1 MPYYR
6 YLGSSTETKEVTQLV
21 AARNTCFAAVSATE
35 DDFRA
40 LIQSVAEAN
49 SVQTDILPPD
59 IRDKA
64 IKRRTADLRMD
75 TAGTSVPDT
84 DLLPYID
91 FADIS
96 KILHSKII
104 PLLQTDK
111 EWIADVATLL
121 NQLAPTRNRVCHSR
135 PLEPDDLAKLIEF
148 ARHLQRPNTPF
159 RFPAVGSTLA
169 RLEREPTFVLTLQI
183 PQFWNDER
191 TKVHNNLPVPE
202 FDETGFLGR
211 AADRTQV
218 LKLIRSHYPVVTI
231 VGEGGIGKTALALRC
246 LYDIVDDTNCPFDAV
261 VWISLKTSALT
272 QSGVKTLSGAITET
286 LGLFS
291 EVANQLGVP
300 GAATQRTEADLIQ
313 EIAEYLDL
321 YKILIAIDNLETL
334 STGALRE
341 LLLRVPSHSKV
352 LLTSRVGV
360 GEFEAR
366 YPLQPLDEK
375 TSTALFR
382 AFARVLGSAQLSK
395 LDDGQIKGYCRRLFH
410 NPLLIKW
417 FVAAVGL
424 GAQPSSL
431 LSTDRTEFAT
441 ALSFC
446 FENLFDRFGQNERLV
461 IDCLSCARKPL
472 TSAEL
477 RFLAP
482 KLTDLETEAALSAL
496 HHSSLVSRSK
506 SGHDDFEYSLSESA
520 QKFISAKAPPSADL
534 FKNIQSRLRELRV
547 ILTNESILQAR
558 YEYDPY
564 FVRTGTGRDERIAAT
579 YLRRA
584 LDRLHRGD
592 NEQARSSV
600 QDARRLAPNSAE
612 AWRISALIEE
622 RSQEFFQATECYEQ
636 AIQVDP
642 KSRISRYCYA
652 QFLLTDIED
661 LAGAL
666 EQFDAALLLASD
678 APPLLQGKALTLT
691 RLGRLEEAAEIH
703 ESLLPNLKTRERRWR
718 LTGADQAADCFRRL
732 CFRAW
737 EKKEYGD
744 AKFAAKR
751 AIEIILESALRSDID
766 EKLLRRASKV
776 INEALS
782 KRELA
787 TDLEFVEHILVTAE
801 KIHDLASGSS
811 IPIMTEAAWALK
823 NSELSELH
831 RRRLQA
837 LDRYSAAQPTEVHA
851 QVPSPG
857 STARIQRP
865 SHRGSVQNISKVG
878 DFAFVETNE
887 GKRWFFHRNFLLLP
901 NEWGRIQQGTE
912 VYFGIGHNHR
922 GECAVDV
929 AILDS

>member
-1 MPYYR
+1 
-6 YLGSSTETKEVTQLV
+6 VTQLV
-21 AARNTCFAAVSATE
+21 AVRNTCFAVISATE

-40 LIQSVAEAN
+40 LIQSVSEVN
-49 SVQTDILPPD
+49 SIQTDVLPTD
-59 IRDKA
+59 IRENA
-64 IKRRTADLRMD
+64 IKRRTTDLRMD

-91 FADIS
+91 FSDIA
-96 KILHSKII
+96 KILHSKIA
-104 PLLQTDK
+104 PLLQSEK
-111 EWIADVATLL
+111 VWITDVANLL
-121 NQLAPTRNRVCHSR
+121 VQLAPTRNRVCHSR
-135 PLEPDDLAKLIEF
+135 PLEPDDLSKLIEF
-148 ARHLQRPNTPF
+148 AKRLQQSGTPF

-211 AADRTQV
+211 TTDRTQL
-218 LKLIRSHYPVVTI
+218 LKLIGSHYPVVTI

-246 LYDIVDDTNCPFDAV
+246 LYDIIDDKNCPFDAV

-272 QSGVKTLSGAITET
+272 QSGVRTLSGAITET

-291 EVANQLGVP
+291 EVASQLGVP
-300 GAATQRTEADLIQ
+300 KASTQRTEIELIQ

-341 LLLRVPSHSKV
+341 LLLRVPSHSKI

-366 YPLQPLDEK
+366 YPLQPLEEK

-382 AFARVLGSAQLSK
+382 ALARVLGSAQLSK
-395 LDDGQIKGYCRRLFH
+395 IDDGQIKGYCRRLFH

-431 LSTDRTEFAT
+431 LSTDRAEFAT

-446 FENLFDRFGQNERLV
+446 FENLFDRFGKDERLV
-461 IDCLSCARKPL
+461 VDCLSCARKPL

-482 KLTDLETEAALSAL
+482 SLTDLQTESALSAL
-496 HHSSLVSRSK
+496 HHSSLVSRNK

-564 FVRTGTGRDERIAAT
+564 FVRTGSGRDERIAAT
-579 YLRRA
+579 YLRQA
-584 LDRLHRGD
+584 LDGLHKGD
-592 NEQARSSV
+592 SVNARSSV

-622 RSQEFFQATECYEQ
+622 RSQEFYQAAECYEQ
-636 AIQVDP
+636 AIQIDP
-642 KSRISRYCYA
+642 NSRISRYCYA

-661 LAGAL
+661 LDGAL
-666 EQFDAALLLASD
+666 EQFDVALTLAPE

-703 ESLLPNLKTRERRWR
+703 LKLLPNLKARERRWR
-718 LTGADQAADCFRRL
+718 LAGADQAADCFRRI

-737 EKKEYGD
+737 EKKEYD
-744 AKFAAKR
+744 DAKR
-751 AIEIILESALRSDID
+751 AAIKAIEIVLDSALRSDID

-776 INEALS
+776 INDALC
-782 KRELA
+782 KRELV
-787 TDLEFVEHILVTAE
+787 TDLEFVEHVLVTAE
-801 KIHDLASGSS
+801 KIHDLARGSS
-811 IPIMTEAAWALK
+811 IPIISEAAWALK
-823 NSELSELH
+823 NDALSESY

-837 LDRYSAAQPTEVHA
+837 LDRYNEVQPFDLSAAVT
-851 QVPSPG
+851 PSESSP
-857 STARIQRP
+857 RVRLP
-865 SHRGSVQNISKVG
+865 SHRGTVHSLSKAG
-878 DFAFVETNE
+878 EFAFVETVD
-887 GKRWFFHRNFLLLP
+887 GKRWFFHRNFLRLP
-901 NEWGRIQQGTE
+901 TDWNRIRQGTA
-912 VYFGIGHNHR
+912 VSFAIGHNHR
-922 GECAVDV
+922 GECAVDI
-929 AILDS
+929 AILDP